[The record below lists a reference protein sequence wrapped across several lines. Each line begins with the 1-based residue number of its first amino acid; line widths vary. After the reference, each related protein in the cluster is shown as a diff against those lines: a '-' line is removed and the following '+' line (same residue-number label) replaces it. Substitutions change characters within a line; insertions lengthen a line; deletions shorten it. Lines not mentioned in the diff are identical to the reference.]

1 MALRVKLGAPGVY
14 QLPSEPLRE
23 LTGVR
28 LDVCAFVGV
37 APRGPSRVP
46 YVGGPWRDDVPP
58 VEPERPILRCVP
70 VAVESWT
77 DYVRLF
83 GSFEGPGLLPWAV
96 SAFFDNGG
104 RRAYIVRIVH
114 DYTAELPVKNLLGR
128 ARGKFTGVKRDDGG
142 SVRLFARNEGVW
154 GNELTATLSYT
165 TRPLVLNAAGTTATA
180 VSVSPAESIPI
191 GALLRLQLPGGTR
204 VLRTVADVTAVG
216 GPAGVAPAQVLVL
229 DQAAIGIPAAAE
241 VVEGVLDVDDGDGRT
256 EQLGG
261 LGLSSAHPRWA
272 ATVIAQESELLFPH
286 RLWASGRLVPA
297 DATLQPATT
306 LPFLRGLDRYPE
318 IVFDD
323 FFDDDWLPVDDMPGE
338 GITCLADLPDLGLLA
353 APDLYEPWDLQP
365 ALPVDDPLSFAGP
378 DFAACVELPPAGPA
392 PAPPSELDK
401 LRLDP
406 SADLDEIVALQQKL
420 VDFAETQAITALL
433 DVPPGIHQN
442 QILRWRSSIWSSR
455 AAAYHPWLYA
465 SRVSEGEASPFE
477 VNPSAVA
484 AGIIAQRELADGIPF
499 GPANEL
505 AAGIVDVAD
514 VVSGPRHDDLHQ
526 NAVNVFLRE
535 RDGVRLTAARTLSSD
550 PDYRQLSVRRLVTM
564 IERTLERQ
572 LQWLVF
578 EPNTAALRSAV
589 AIEIERFLRALY
601 RGNAF
606 AGATEAEAFFVRC
619 DDTLNPQQVVDAG
632 RLIAEIG
639 VAPAEPIEFIVLRL
653 SHDGDGTLRVEGA
666 GG

>member
-1 MALRVKLGAPGVY
+1 VTLRLKLGAPGVY

-28 LDVCAFVGV
+28 MDVCAFVGV
-37 APRGPSRVP
+37 SPRGPSREP

-58 VEPERPILRCVP
+58 VEPERPIRRSVP

-83 GSFEGPGLLPWAV
+83 GAFEGPGMLPWAV
-96 SAFFDNGG
+96 SAFFENGG

-114 DYTAELPVKNLLGR
+114 DYTATMPVQNLLGR
-128 ARGKFTGVKRDDGG
+128 ARGKFVGVRRDDGG

-154 GNELTATLSYT
+154 GNSLEATLSYT
-165 TRPLVLNAAGTTATA
+165 TRPLVPVPGATTTALP
-180 VSVSPAESIPI
+180 VSSAEDIPV
-191 GALLRLQLPGGTR
+191 GTLLRLQLPGGTH
-204 VLRTVADVTAVG
+204 VLRTVQDVVAAG
-216 GPAGVAPAQVLVL
+216 GPPGVAPTQMLVL
-229 DQAAIGIPAAAE
+229 DQAATDIPAAAE
-241 VVEGVLDVDDGDGRT
+241 VVEGVLEVNDGNGRT

-272 ATVIAQESELLFPH
+272 ATVIAQESALLFPH

-297 DATLQPATT
+297 DATLPPAVTR
-306 LPFLRGLDRYPE
+306 PFLRGLDRYRDIE
-318 IVFDD
+318 WDD
-323 FFDDDWLPVDDMPGE
+323 FFDDDWLRGDDVPGE
-338 GITCLADLPDLGLLA
+338 GITCLADLSDLGLLA
-353 APDLYEPWDLQP
+353 APDLYEPWLVQP
-365 ALPVDDPLSFAGP
+365 VLPVADPVTFAGP
-378 DFAACVELPPAGPA
+378 EFAACVDPPPGPAA
-392 PAPPSELDK
+392 PAPPPALDK

-406 SADLDEIVALQQKL
+406 SADLDSIVALQQKL
-420 VDFAETQAITALL
+420 VDFAEAEGLTALL
-433 DVPPGIHQN
+433 DVPPGLRQK
-442 QILRWRSSIWSSR
+442 QILHWRSAIWSSR

-465 SRVSEGEASPFE
+465 ARVGEGETSPIE

-484 AGIIAQRELADGIPF
+484 AGIIARRELADGIPF

-505 AAGIVDVAD
+505 GAGIVDVAD
-514 VVSGPRHDDLHQ
+514 AVSGPRHDELHQ

-535 RDGVRLTAARTLSSD
+535 RDGVRLTAARTLSAD
-550 PDYRQLSVRRLVTM
+550 PAYRQLSVRRLVTM

-578 EPNTAALRSAV
+578 EPNTPALRADVS
-589 AIEIERFLRALY
+589 IEIERFLRALY

-606 AGATEAEAFFVRC
+606 AGATEAQAFFVRC
-619 DDTLNPQQVVDAG
+619 DETLNPTQVVDAG
-632 RLIAEIG
+632 RLVAEIG
-639 VAPAEPIEFIVLRL
+639 IAPAEPIEFIVLRL
-653 SHDGDGTLRVEGA
+653 AHDGDGTLRVEGV

>member
-1 MALRVKLGAPGVY
+1 MALRVKLGAPGIY

-37 APRGPSRVP
+37 APRGPSRAP
-46 YVGGPWRDDVPP
+46 YVGGRWRDDVPP
-58 VEPERPILRCVP
+58 VEAERPIQRCVP

-83 GSFEGPGLLPWAV
+83 GAFEGPGMLPWAV

-104 RRAYIVRIVH
+104 RRAYIVRILH
-114 DYTAELPVKNLLGR
+114 DYTAEQPVKNLLGR
-128 ARGKFTGVKRDDGG
+128 ARGKFTGVTRDDGG
-142 SVRLFARNEGVW
+142 SVRLFARDEGVW
-154 GNELTATLSYT
+154 GNSLKATLSFAS
-165 TRPLVLNAAGTTATA
+165 RPLVLTAAGTTTTL
-180 VSVSPAESIPI
+180 SVSPAENIPI
-191 GALLRLQLPGGTR
+191 GTLLRLQLPGGTR
-204 VLRTVADVTAVG
+204 LLRTVADVTTVG
-216 GPAGVAPAQVLVL
+216 GPQGVAPAQVLAL
-229 DQAAIGIPAAAE
+229 DRAAIDIPAAAE

-256 EQLGG
+256 EQLAR
-261 LGLSSAHPRWA
+261 LGLSSGHPRWA
-272 ATVIAQESELLFPH
+272 ATVIAHESQLLFPH
-286 RLWASGRLVPA
+286 KRWAYGSLVPA

-306 LPFLRGLDRYPE
+306 LPFLRGLDRYPDVE
-318 IVFDD
+318 FDD
-323 FFDDDWLPVDDMPGE
+323 FFDDDWLPVDDVPGE

-353 APDLYEPWDLQP
+353 APDLYEPWDVQP
-365 ALPVDDPLSFAGP
+365 TLRVADPLTFAGP
-378 DFAACVELPPAGPA
+378 DFAACIELPTPAAA
-392 PAPPSELDK
+392 PAPPAALDK

-420 VDFAETQAITALL
+420 VDFAETQGLTALL
-433 DVPPGIHQN
+433 DVPPGLHQN
-442 QILRWRSSIWSSR
+442 QILRWRSAIWSSR

-465 SRVSEGEASPFE
+465 SRVSEGETSPFE
-477 VNPSAVA
+477 LTPSAVA
-484 AGIIAQRELADGIPF
+484 AGIIARRELADGIPF

-505 AAGIVDVAD
+505 GNGIVDVAD
-514 VVSGPRHDDLHQ
+514 VVSGPRHDELHQ

-535 RDGVRLTAARTLSSD
+535 RDGVRLTAARTLSAD
-550 PDYRQLSVRRLVTM
+550 PDYRQVNVRRLVTM

-578 EPNTAALRSAV
+578 EPNTTALRATV
-589 AIEIERFLRALY
+589 RLHIERFLRGLF

-606 AGATEAEAFFVRC
+606 AGATEAQSFFVRC
-619 DDTLNPQQVVDAG
+619 DDTLNSQQVVDAG

-639 VAPAEPIEFIVLRL
+639 IAPAEPIEFIVLRL
-653 SHDGDGTLRVEGA
+653 SHDGDGTLRVVGA